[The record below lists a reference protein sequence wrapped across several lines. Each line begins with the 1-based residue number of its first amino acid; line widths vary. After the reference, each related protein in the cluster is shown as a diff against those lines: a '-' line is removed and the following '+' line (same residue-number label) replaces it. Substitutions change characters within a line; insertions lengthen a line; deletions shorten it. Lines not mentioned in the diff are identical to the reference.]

1 MGLFYNLKQLI
12 FDFICGM
19 INSNMKFRRTTLI
32 AVGCTSV
39 LAGLGSARLVTF
51 QPNWWLVLALPLILL
66 LRRKNI
72 ASLLIIV
79 FLGLGLGVWRGSTL
93 MNQLHFLQSF
103 SGQKV
108 TIEGTV
114 LSDSVYGNN
123 TQMTFN
129 VGNVKLFPSGK
140 HLPGNFKI
148 SGFGVQMAYRGDE
161 IIAQGKLYPT
171 RGSNQAGIS
180 YAQLQK
186 TGQGTS
192 WLNRIARKF
201 NAGMLNA
208 LPEPLASFALG
219 LLVGQRSNLPQD
231 ILTQLTLVGLIHIVA
246 VSGYN
251 LTILIHGV
259 TKLRIRSKYQ
269 RLILS
274 LAVIGIF
281 ILITGFS
288 ASIVRA
294 AIVSILSLWAWFY
307 GRQIRPIVLISFVAA
322 LTGLFNPFYVW
333 SDIGWYLSFLAFFGV
348 LVVAPILTAR
358 MFRRSPK
365 MLTAVLVETFAAQL
379 MTLPLIMM
387 IFGRFSW
394 LSVLANL
401 LIVPLVPW
409 AMLFSAVA
417 AVGGTWLTPFAGWF
431 AWPAKILL
439 TYMLDVVH
447 IFARIP
453 SVSVR
458 TMLGPVA
465 MTSFYVVILFF
476 VLVLRKRP
484 RLKTAITTPRQN
496 LDAP

>member
-1 MGLFYNLKQLI
+1 M
-12 FDFICGM
+12 D
-19 INSNMKFRRTTLI
+19 
-32 AVGCTSV
+32 
-39 LAGLGSARLVTF
+39 
-51 QPNWWLVLALPLILL
+51 
-66 LRRKNI
+66 
-72 ASLLIIV
+72 
-79 FLGLGLGVWRGSTL
+79 
-93 MNQLHFLQSF
+93 QLHHLQSF

-108 TIEGTV
+108 TVMGTV
-114 LSDSVYGNN
+114 LDDSVYGKNS
-123 TQMTFN
+123 QMMFDM
-129 VGNVKLFPSGK
+129 GDIKLYSSGK
-140 HLPGNFKI
+140 SLPGKFKI

-161 IIAQGKLYPT
+161 MIAQGKLYTT

-186 TGQGTS
+186 VGISNS

-219 LLVGQRSNLPQD
+219 LLIGQRSNLPQD

-251 LTILIHGV
+251 LTILV
-259 TKLRIRSKYQ
+259 RAAQKLRIRSKYQ
-269 RLILS
+269 RLIVS
-274 LAVIGIF
+274 LCFIGIF

-288 ASIVRA
+288 ASIIRA

-307 GRQIRPIVLISFVAA
+307 GRNIRPILLIAFTAA

-348 LVVAPILTAR
+348 LVVAPILVAR
-358 MFRRSPK
+358 LFRHPPK
-365 MLTAVLVETFAAQL
+365 MLTMVLVETFSAQL

-394 LSVLANL
+394 LSVIANL
-401 LIVPLVPW
+401 LVIPLVPW
-409 AMLFSAVA
+409 AMLFSAIA
-417 AVGGTWLTPFAGWF
+417 AVGGTWLTPVAGWF

-439 TYMLDVVH
+439 TYILDVVH

-453 SVSVR
+453 SVSIQ
-458 TMLGPVA
+458 TMLGPAA
-465 MTSFYVVILFF
+465 MVSFYGIILFF
-476 VLVLRKRP
+476 VFILRKRP
-484 RLKTAITTPRQN
+484 RLKTVILTDVNEVSTSR
-496 LDAP
+496 LDVVQGTASSGARRMEEYIE

>member
-1 MGLFYNLKQLI
+1 MMVFK
-12 FDFICGM
+12 M
-19 INSNMKFRRTTLI
+19 RKFRRTTLI
-32 AVGCTSV
+32 AAGCVSV
-39 LAGLGSARLVTF
+39 LAGLGLARLITF
-51 QPNWWLVLALPLILL
+51 QPNWWWVLALPLILL
-66 LRRKNI
+66 LCRKNI
-72 ASLLIIV
+72 SSLLIIV
-79 FLGLGLGVWRGSTL
+79 FLGLGLGLWRGSIS

-108 TIEGTV
+108 TVEGTV

-129 VGNVKLFPSGK
+129 MGNVKLSPSGE

-148 SGFGVQMAYRGDE
+148 SGFGVQMAYRGDR
-161 IIAQGKLYPT
+161 IKAQGKLYPT

-186 TGQGTS
+186 AGQGTS

-219 LLVGQRSNLPQD
+219 LLIGQRSNLSQD
-231 ILTQLTLVGLIHIVA
+231 ILTQLTIVGLIHIVA

-251 LTILIHGV
+251 LTILV
-259 TKLRIRSKYQ
+259 RAAQKLRIRSKYQ
-269 RLILS
+269 RLVIS
-274 LAVIGIF
+274 LAFIGIF

-288 ASIVRA
+288 ASIIRA

-307 GRQIRPIVLISFVAA
+307 GRNIRPILLIAFTAA

-358 MFRRSPK
+358 LFRHSPK
-365 MLTAVLVETFAAQL
+365 MLTTVLMETFSAQL

-401 LIVPLVPW
+401 LVIPLVPW

-453 SVSVR
+453 SVSIQ
-458 TMLGPVA
+458 TMLGPAA
-465 MTSFYVVILFF
+465 MVSFYGIILFF
-476 VLVLRKRP
+476 VFTSRKRP
-484 RLKTAITTPRQN
+484 RLKNAIIT
-496 LDAP
+496 DKKAG